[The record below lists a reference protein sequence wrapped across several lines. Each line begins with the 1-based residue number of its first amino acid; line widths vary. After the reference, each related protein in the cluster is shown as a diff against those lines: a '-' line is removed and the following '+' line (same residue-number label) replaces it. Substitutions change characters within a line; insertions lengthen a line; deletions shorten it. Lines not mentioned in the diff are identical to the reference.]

1 MNQEFVLSKPT
12 KINSLPFLERDFF
25 RQEDRLARWG
35 TIGIFIC
42 GIALFLALFVILL
55 AIPAYLTCKSMAL
68 T

>member
-1 MNQEFVLSKPT
+1 MQ
-12 KINSLPFLERDFF
+12 INYLPFLERDFF

-55 AIPAYLTCKSMAL
+55 AMSTVVGNAVYFIKLLFRPTAAV
-68 T
+68 